1 MESGLLCDFEYQ
13 FPDALCG
20 AWFAFLYKLI
30 APVDK
35 AVKDDAL
42 LAAVQL
48 DLGFPARVQI
58 IVDID
63 KAKRKVGDVV
73 FGARIVVVAH
83 GIEAVDYG
91 AEVAA
96 VEFDSH

>member
-1 MESGLLCDFEYQ
+1 M
-13 FPDALCG
+13 
-20 AWFAFLYKLI
+20 
-30 APVDK
+30 
-35 AVKDDAL
+35 KDDAL

-63 KAKRKVGDVV
+63 KAECQVVDVV
-73 FGARIVVVAH
+73 FGARIVIDARGV
-83 GIEAVDYG
+83 EAVDYG